1 MIAMGRLEVVD
12 EGPPETVIRTLKR
25 GDVLGELALLQEG
38 RRSASVRAVRDTW
51 LVMLGRGGL
60 RGADAQLARLRAR
73 ADAQHRRAARGQP
86 LGGAGAGAART

>member
-51 LVMLGRGGL
+51 LVVLGR
-60 RGADAQLARLRAR
+60 
-73 ADAQHRRAARGQP
+73 
-86 LGGAGAGAART
+86 ARTSRR